1 MIFLTGAN
9 GLIGSFIARKLLAD
23 GQAIRA
29 LRRPDSDLS
38 LLGEDQNRIEWV
50 EGDVLDILSLERAV
64 EGCTEVVHTAAIV
77 SFSPKE
83 RRQLYQVNVEG
94 TANVVNVSLAAGVR
108 KLVHISSVAALGRPE
123 KNSRNAEQP
132 VEIDE
137 EQKWEESPQNS
148 HYAKSKY
155 QAELEVWRGIAEGL
169 PAVIVNPSVVLGEGD
184 WSRSSTALF
193 KYVFDEKP
201 FYTEGTLN
209 YVDVRDV
216 AEAVSRLLVSD
227 IVNERFILNGGKT
240 TYRQFFA
247 LAAEQ
252 LGKKAP
258 RFRVTPL
265 MAAIAWR
272 VEAIRG
278 FLTGKKPLVTRETAR
293 SSLHHFYYHNEKI
306 QGQTGLKFHSLE
318 ETTARIAAAFLR
330 RSEQI
335 PAGR

>member
-9 GLIGSFIARKLLAD
+9 GLIGSFIARQLLAE
-23 GQAIRA
+23 GHTLRA
-29 LRRPDSDLS
+29 LRRADSDLS
-38 LLGEDQNRIEWV
+38 LLGDAKDRMEWV
-50 EGDVLDILSLERAV
+50 EGDILDILSLERAM

-94 TANVVNVSLAAGVR
+94 TANVVNVSLAKGIR
-108 KLVHISSVAALGRPE
+108 KLLHISSVAALGRPE
-123 KNSRNAEQP
+123 KNSRNAAQP
-132 VEIDE
+132 VGIDE
-137 EQKWEESPQNS
+137 EQKWEDSPYNS

-184 WSRSSTALF
+184 WFRSSTALF

-216 AEAVSRLLVSD
+216 AEAVSRLLASG

-240 TYRQFFA
+240 TYRAFFE
-247 LAAEQ
+247 LAAQ
-252 LGKKAP
+252 KLGKKAP

-265 MAAIAWR
+265 LAAIAWR
-272 VEAIRG
+272 VEAIKG
-278 FLTGKKPLVTRETAR
+278 FLTGKSPLVTRETAR
-293 SSLHHFYYHNEKI
+293 SSQHHYYYHNEKI
-306 QGQTGLKFHSLE
+306 QEQTGLAFRSLE
-318 ETTARIAAAFLR
+318 ETTSRIAAAILSR
-330 RSEQI
+330 PEQA
-335 PAGR
+335 PVGR